1 MMLMPDVNVLVYAHR
16 EDTEHHGPSAQ
27 WLTTVATGRGPFAL
41 SELVLSGFVRV
52 VTNRRIFVDPSPLE
66 AALEFV
72 AELVSRPQCRRVR
85 PGHRHLGIF
94 TELCRAAR
102 VQGGLVADAY
112 HAALAIEHGCT
123 WITFD
128 TDFARFESLSWS
140 VP

>member
-1 MMLMPDVNVLVYAHR
+1 MLMPDVNVLVYAHR
-16 EDTEHHGPSAQ
+16 EDTEHHGPSAK
-27 WLTTVATGRGPFAL
+27 WLTMVATGRNPYAL

-52 VTNRRIFVDPSPLE
+52 VTSRRIFVDPSPLD

-72 AELVSRPQCRRVR
+72 AALVSRPQCRRVR
-85 PGHRHLGIF
+85 PGHRHLDIF
-94 TELCRAAR
+94 TDLCRSAR
-102 VQGGLVADAY
+102 AHGGLVADAY

-123 WITFD
+123 WVTFD